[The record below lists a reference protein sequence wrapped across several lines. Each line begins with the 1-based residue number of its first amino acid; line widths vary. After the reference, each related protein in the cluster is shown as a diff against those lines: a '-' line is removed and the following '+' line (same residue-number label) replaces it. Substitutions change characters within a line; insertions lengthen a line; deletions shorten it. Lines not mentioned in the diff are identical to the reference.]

1 MSLKEQN
8 KIIKEKPKKQPI
20 YIMTLELEKGNPEKI
35 EIYPDSNPDYLAT
48 YFCKKH
54 NLDYNGLFYLKQK
67 ISNLL
72 KQNEKNNK
80 ENMNNNNNIHT
91 ISKNQCSKS
100 KQKISRNFDEIHYK
114 DNKTENINNNRI
126 KKKIHQIENIHK
138 NNNNKIKEDINNNI
152 NKLKKYQSLKKP
164 QIKKI
169 ENEEEKVQE
178 LFPIK
183 TENNK
188 KRKNKSNDKYQKILI
203 SKSYKDISKEN
214 NICSRISKDYEKKF
228 SFHPNINEN
237 YKTDLTFEERQKF
250 FKNLYIKR
258 KNELNKFY
266 SNQKKDENGH
276 LFFRP
281 NLITK
286 NYKIIKNNFEEDIF
300 QKNYQIYKKYDL
312 NREELTKKYYKNYP
326 ENNKNNKMK
335 NINNKI
341 FSKNKIRAFNN
352 LFNAL
357 DSDGDGIISGININI
372 NSIPKN
378 IINIIQPLLIE
389 LKEEN
394 QTLNKNE
401 FIIAMNKLFED
412 ISLIQKREIINK
424 YKTIY
429 RNNKSFDLSNSYK
442 INFFV
447 NNNTDKLANN
457 HYNKIVQFLT
467 NKNCQKNKIKINLNK
482 SNNIDINNNI
492 SKYTFNN
499 YIKNLN

>member
-126 KKKIHQIENIHK
+126 KKKIHQIENIHI

-164 QIKKI
+164 QINKI

-266 SNQKKDENGH
+266 SNQKKGENGH

-312 NREELTKKYYKNYP
+312 NREELTKKYYKNFS

-412 ISLIQKREIINK
+412 ISLIQKGEIINK

>member
-1 MSLKEQN
+1 
-8 KIIKEKPKKQPI
+8 
-20 YIMTLELEKGNPEKI
+20 
-35 EIYPDSNPDYLAT
+35 
-48 YFCKKH
+48 
-54 NLDYNGLFYLKQK
+54 
-67 ISNLL
+67 
-72 KQNEKNNK
+72 
-80 ENMNNNNNIHT
+80 
-91 ISKNQCSKS
+91 
-100 KQKISRNFDEIHYK
+100 
-114 DNKTENINNNRI
+114 
-126 KKKIHQIENIHK
+126 
-138 NNNNKIKEDINNNI
+138 
-152 NKLKKYQSLKKP
+152 
-164 QIKKI
+164 
-169 ENEEEKVQE
+169 
-178 LFPIK
+178 
-183 TENNK
+183 
-188 KRKNKSNDKYQKILI
+188 
-203 SKSYKDISKEN
+203 
-214 NICSRISKDYEKKF
+214 
-228 SFHPNINEN
+228 
-237 YKTDLTFEERQKF
+237 
-250 FKNLYIKR
+250 
-258 KNELNKFY
+258 
-266 SNQKKDENGH
+266 
-276 LFFRP
+276 
-281 NLITK
+281 
-286 NYKIIKNNFEEDIF
+286 
-300 QKNYQIYKKYDL
+300 
-312 NREELTKKYYKNYP
+312 
-326 ENNKNNKMK
+326 MK

-394 QTLNKNE
+394 QTLDGNE